1 MQYAEYVLL
10 FLSLSGPQSRG
21 LSYGGLGGAASRGAA
36 DSLSGIRNVS
46 VNIYVGNLPYT
57 TTQEELHDLFSQ
69 FGEIV
74 RVSLII
80 DRETNRSRGFSF
92 VEMANHDE
100 GLAAIEALNGKPL
113 NGRPLKVNEA
123 QPREA
128 GGGGGG
134 GGGGG
139 YGGGGGRGGDRG
151 GNGGGYGGG
160 GDRGGDRGGYGGGGG
175 GGGGRGG
182 DRGGYG
188 GGGGGRGGDR
198 GGYGGGGGG
207 RGGDRGGNDRY

>member
-1 MQYAEYVLL
+1 
-10 FLSLSGPQSRG
+10 
-21 LSYGGLGGAASRGAA
+21 
-36 DSLSGIRNVS
+36 

-123 QPREA
+123 QPREERS

-139 YGGGGGRGGDRG
+139 YGGGGGG
-151 GNGGGYGGG
+151 
-160 GDRGGDRGGYGGGGG
+160 RGGDRGGYGGGGG

-188 GGGGGRGGDR
+188 GG
-198 GGYGGGGGG
+198 
-207 RGGDRGGNDRY
+207 RGGDRGGNRGGNDRY